1 MTPVTPNV
9 TVNDRVR
16 IEVGSIVA
24 KLVGAEE
31 VGVEERGMEEVG
43 MEEVRMEEVGREK
56 VGMEEVGREEVERE
70 EVGRMEERKEVGREE
85 VGREERGRG
94 EVGREE
100 VGRKEVGWTELGER
114 VEGEWLVDESKDGGI
129 VEVDPD
135 DSKVEDIVKLSV
147 VRLLLLSLQMSPLP
161 LLIDTVML
169 LPFPMFCSFEPPHL
183 LAPTRKMTRICTTT
197 TISVPILP
205 CMSADHVRWKKN

>member
-9 TVNDRVR
+9 TINDRVR

-24 KLVGAEE
+24 KFVGAEE
-31 VGVEERGMEEVG
+31 VGVEERG
-43 MEEVRMEEVGREK
+43 
-56 VGMEEVGREEVERE
+56 
-70 EVGRMEERKEVGREE
+70 
-85 VGREERGRG
+85 
-94 EVGREE
+94 REE
-100 VGRKEVGWTELGER
+100 VGRKEVGSTEVGEK
-114 VEGEWLVDESKDGGI
+114 VEGEWLDELKDGEI

-135 DSKVEDIVKLSV
+135 DSKVEDIVLSV
-147 VRLLLLSLQMSPLP
+147 VKLLLLSLLMSPLP

-183 LAPTRKMTRICTTT
+183 LAPTRKMTRIGTTT
-197 TISVPILP
+197 AISVPVLP